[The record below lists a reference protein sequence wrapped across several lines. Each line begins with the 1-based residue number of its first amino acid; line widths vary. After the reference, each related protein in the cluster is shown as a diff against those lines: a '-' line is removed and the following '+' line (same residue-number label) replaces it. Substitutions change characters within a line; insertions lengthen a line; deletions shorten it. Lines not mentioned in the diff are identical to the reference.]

1 MSKERIIELTET
13 NISYRSDERPSKIPC
28 CMNKERWPQYSWN
41 KCLWFNN
48 RPSTN
53 HPNKKY
59 MDWTESR
66 FVCLFCLFNAIAW
79 WWKYIC
85 FHTGLSHSFSLLFRC
100 KCLFTFPKLMLTV
113 TFSQRKIASNF
124 IIIGS
129 CYL

>member
-41 KCLWFNN
+41 KCPWFNN

-59 MDWTESR
+59 MDWNESR
-66 FVCLFCLFNAIAW
+66 FVCLMQLLDGEN
-79 WWKYIC
+79 IC
-85 FHTGLSHSFSLLFRC
+85 FQTGLSHSFSLLFRC